1 MADKCDLYLTGK
13 CLVSMPNMD
22 DERFAGTLIYIC
34 SHSKEGAMGFVVNK
48 KIKEFSFADL
58 ANQLPINTIHPIEPI
73 DLHQGGPLEKVRGF
87 VLHSTDY
94 IKPDT
99 VVIDD
104 KIAVSSSI
112 DIITDIAFGTGPK
125 ENLIALGYASWAP
138 NQLEQ
143 EIGKKPSNRSALTC
157 PGWSP
162 KPDTLKNFFIS
173 VPLTTAGTLPAS
185 AAKRHPAAK
194 QSAPNSCRHI
204 FLPLPSAKNR
214 LSSREYTANPR
225 QCSP

>member
-1 MADKCDLYLTGK
+1 MQVLKSMADKCDLYLTGK

-125 ENLIALGYASWAP
+125 ESLIALGYASWAP
-138 NQLEQ
+138 QQLEN
-143 EIGKKPSNRSALTC
+143 EIVN
-157 PGWSP
+157 
-162 KPDTLKNFFIS
+162 
-173 VPLTTAGTLPAS
+173 
-185 AAKRHPAAK
+185 
-194 QSAPNSCRHI
+194 NSW
-204 FLPLPSAKNR
+204 LV
-214 LSSREYTANPR
+214 ANPTPELVFR
-225 QCSP
+225 TKDEEKWQKAIESLGIDLTRLIAKAGHA